1 VSALYSNLWPLL
13 DLKAFVALKKH
24 FGAHSGRNIL
34 QRASRHYGAFNAK
47 RQKVIAYFSQVSVFL
62 VFKRASRDR
71 RNGSGLGV

>member
-34 QRASRHYGAFNAK
+34 QRASRHYGACIVKSYRLFFAAK
-47 RQKVIAYFSQVSVFL
+47 RLFSF
-62 VFKRASRDR
+62 
-71 RNGSGLGV
+71 